1 MNTAKPTSE
10 TETERQHVLRKLPQ
24 GVTHVLLF
32 LCAVLPLYAA
42 PPLFDKSPRPDL
54 LTPEEKR
61 WLAAHPGIRIAP
73 TDHCEPVEFFDSGG
87 QYWGISAEYFNL
99 IERRLDYQFKII
111 SLTAAQ
117 WERPDPAGR
126 GTDVMTAS
134 IPTPAQLQYWTFT
147 KPYLSLPTYII
158 ARRNAKE
165 NLTLW
170 RLAGM
175 RVAAIQGSA
184 VEEYLRAQFPNIEV
198 DEVPEAG

>member
-1 MNTAKPTSE
+1 MNSTWLSQEPERRAPARRVE
-10 TETERQHVLRKLPQ
+10 THPVRAEREFGARGPVRLATRMVWGPRTGVPNGRWLLALLLVLCT
-24 GVTHVLLF
+24 GW
-32 LCAVLPLYAA
+32 PLRAA

-147 KPYLSLPTYII
+147 KP
-158 ARRNAKE
+158 
-165 NLTLW
+165 
-170 RLAGM
+170 
-175 RVAAIQGSA
+175 
-184 VEEYLRAQFPNIEV
+184 
-198 DEVPEAG
+198 